1 MPVSQSVVR
10 SAVCAEPLL
19 TRAPPARLPPLHTS
33 AQGSRFFFLFF
44 KNAIRSGSQIP
55 SAFAFEWVIC
65 VDFAGRALK
74 WFDWNLMMN
83 THDWVLFTISLVH
96 SKFQLRNALVLCELG
111 THALTHAHAYI
122 LWMDCVFSKCEYI
135 GDSYNSVSLDWFLP
149 STALICYRYD
159 YRYLRLISSNSEIML
174 IWFMSYCIGGK
185 RKSDLLFKYTA
196 DSLLNM
202 LLKTEHSNEFVS
214 CSGSLSNS

>member
-19 TRAPPARLPPLHTS
+19 TRAPLRPLHTS
-33 AQGSRFFFLFF
+33 AQGSRFFFFFF
-44 KNAIRSGSQIP
+44 KNAIRNGSQIP

-96 SKFQLRNALVLCELG
+96 SKFQLRNALVLCEPG
-111 THALTHAHAYI
+111 THALTHTHTYCAWIVY
-122 LWMDCVFSKCEYI
+122 SQ
-135 GDSYNSVSLDWFLP
+135 SVNTLVIRIIQL
-149 STALICYRYD
+149 ALI
-159 YRYLRLISSNSEIML
+159 
-174 IWFMSYCIGGK
+174 
-185 RKSDLLFKYTA
+185 
-196 DSLLNM
+196 DSCLQLHWTVIVM
-202 LLKTEHSNEFVS
+202 TIDT
-214 CSGSLSNS
+214 CD

>member
-1 MPVSQSVVR
+1 MQLFDWWKALNNYASQSVSR
-10 SAVCAEPLL
+10 SLCRLCWAPFNKSPPCAPASAPHLC
-19 TRAPPARLPPLHTS
+19 TRVWS
-33 AQGSRFFFLFF
+33 FFLFF
-44 KNAIRSGSQIP
+44 KNAIRNGSQIP

-122 LWMDCVFSKCEYI
+122 LCLDCVFTKCEYI

-159 YRYLRLISSNSEIML
+159 YRYLRLISSNSEMMFI
-174 IWFMSYCIGGK
+174 
-185 RKSDLLFKYTA
+185 
-196 DSLLNM
+196 
-202 LLKTEHSNEFVS
+202 
-214 CSGSLSNS
+214 